1 VIEELGGGRENSLA
15 FCEVLAARAALQQ
28 RVHGE
33 SNAERKRFALD
44 GGEKVPGVK
53 GVDGPLKF
61 NDVTGRCNEFIVV
74 ERRGAVHCSEVD
86 GGFEGSKK
94 YWHVTKH
101 FAAAVRIVDEDG
113 GKNGLCR
120 GIERCSGVGDDRDR
134 VSG

>member
-1 VIEELGGGRENSLA
+1 LQHEQPSSSGST
-15 FCEVLAARAALQQ
+15 ARVTQ
-28 RVHGE
+28 
-33 SNAERKRFALD
+33 
-44 GGEKVPGVK
+44 K
-53 GVDGPLKF
+53 GS
-61 NDVTGRCNEFIVV
+61 NEFIVV